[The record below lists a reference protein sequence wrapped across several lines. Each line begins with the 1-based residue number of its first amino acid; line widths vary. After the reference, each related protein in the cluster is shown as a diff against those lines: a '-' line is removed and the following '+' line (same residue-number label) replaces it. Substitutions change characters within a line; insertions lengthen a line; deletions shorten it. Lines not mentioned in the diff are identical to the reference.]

1 MGKEDKIVLVSN
13 RGSYTLKERYGRLE
27 AVPAI
32 SGLVSAVEPVLKE
45 RGGVWVAWG
54 GREAVDPNA
63 PGLKVMVPPEEP
75 AYLFCEVP
83 LTAEEIRLYYHG
95 FTNGALWPLC
105 HYFLEKC
112 RYEPLEWAAYRQV
125 NTKFALA
132 ALAEA
137 DNKDTVWVNDY
148 HLALVPSILRRHR
161 PQLKQVFFWHI
172 PFPHY
177 DLFATLPWARALLR
191 GLLGSDIIAFHLPDY
206 SYNFL
211 QAVNKLLDVPVDYNS
226 LSIRWN
232 GRKIMAP
239 AWPMGIDFEA
249 FQKLA
254 REPKIRQQ
262 AEALRRQVGA
272 DRIALAI
279 ERLDYTK
286 GILERLLAFERFLE
300 EAPEWRGR
308 LALLQIAVP
317 SRTAIPAYQQL
328 RSQVEE
334 AVGRINGRFSEGSYR
349 PVHYFWRGIPRRE
362 LVSYYLAAD
371 LMLVTP
377 LRDGLNLVA
386 KEYVASRVDG
396 TGVLI
401 LSRFAGAAR
410 ELKEALIVNPYDIE
424 GIVAALKTALA
435 MPVSQQKQRLH
446 RLQEQVRRHDVR
458 WWIGSFQRAL
468 LEREIKEDEAVR
480 RPLRIGSY
488 STIPSTSAVD
498 A

>member
-1 MGKEDKIVLVSN
+1 MLKEPKIVLVSN
-13 RGSYTLKERYGRLE
+13 RGSYTLKEIDGKIE

-45 RGGVWVAWG
+45 KGGVWVAWG
-54 GREAVDPNA
+54 GREAAA
-63 PGLKVMVPPEEP
+63 PETPGVRLNVPPENP

-83 LTAEEIRLYYHG
+83 LTGDEIRRYYHG

-112 RYEPLEWAAYRQV
+112 RYSNSEWLAYRQV
-125 NTKFALA
+125 NFKFALA
-132 ALAEA
+132 ALAETGPQ
-137 DNKDTVWVNDY
+137 DIVWVNDY
-148 HLALVPSILRRHR
+148 HLALVPGIIRRHK
-161 PQLKQVFFWHI
+161 PGLKQAFFWHI

-177 DLFATLPWARALLR
+177 DLFATLPWARAILR
-191 GLLGSDIIAFHLPDY
+191 GLLGSDVIGFHLPDY

-211 QAVNKLLDVPVDYNS
+211 HAVNKLLEAPVDYNTFT
-226 LSIRWN
+226 IRWQ
-232 GRKIMAP
+232 GRKIFTP
-239 AWPMGIDFEA
+239 AWPMGIDYEA

-254 REPKIRQQ
+254 CDPKIRKQ
-262 AEALRRQVGA
+262 AEELRRQIGTE
-272 DRIALAI
+272 RIALAV

-308 LALLQIAVP
+308 VSLLQIAVP
-317 SRTAIPAYQQL
+317 SRTAVPAYQQL

-334 AVGRINGRFSEGSYR
+334 AVGRINGRFSEGNYR
-349 PVHYFWRGIPRRE
+349 PVHYFWRGIPRQE

-371 LMLVTP
+371 IMMVTP

-410 ELKEALIVNPYDIE
+410 DLKEAVIINPYDIE
-424 GIVAALKTALA
+424 GTVVALKAALA
-435 MPVSQQKQRLH
+435 MPVSQQKQRL
-446 RLQEQVRRHDVR
+446 RKLQEQVRRFDVR
-458 WWIGSFQRAL
+458 WWLANFQRAL
-468 LEREIKEDEAVR
+468 QEREVKEEDAVR
-480 RPLRIGSY
+480 RHLRVSSF
-488 STIPSTSAVD
+488 STLPSTSFID

>member
-1 MGKEDKIVLVSN
+1 MGKEGKIVLVSN
-13 RGSYTLKERYGRLE
+13 RGSYTLKETGGQTE
-27 AVPAI
+27 VVPAI

-54 GREAVDPNA
+54 GREAADPGG
-63 PGLKVMVPPEEP
+63 PGLRMRVPPEEP
-75 AYLFCEVP
+75 SYFFAEVP

-112 RYEPLEWAAYRQV
+112 RYDPLEWAAYRQV
-125 NTKFALA
+125 NNKFALA

-137 DNKDTVWVNDY
+137 GEGDTVWVNDY

-161 PQLKQVFFWHI
+161 PYLKQVFFWHI

-191 GLLGSDIIAFHLPDY
+191 GLLGSDIIAFHLVDY
-206 SYNFL
+206 SHNFL
-211 QAVNKLLDVPVDYNS
+211 QAVNKLLDAPVDYNS
-226 LSIRWN
+226 LTVRWN
-232 GRKIMAP
+232 GRKIMVP

-254 REPKIRQQ
+254 REPGIRQR
-262 AEALRRQVGA
+262 AEDLRRQIGVEK
-272 DRIALAI
+272 IALAI

-286 GILERLLAFERFLE
+286 GILERLVAFERFLE

-317 SRTAIPAYQQL
+317 SRTAIPAYRQL

-349 PVHYFWRGIPRRE
+349 PIHYFWRGIPRRE

-410 ELKEALIVNPYDIE
+410 ELREALIVNPYDIE
-424 GIVAALKTALA
+424 GMVAALRTALA
-435 MPVSQQKQRLH
+435 MPLSQQKQRLF
-446 RLQEQVRRHDVR
+446 RLQEQVRRCDVR
-458 WWIGSFQRAL
+458 WWIAGFQRAL
-468 LEREIKEDEAVR
+468 LEREIKEDESVR
-480 RPLRIGSY
+480 RTIRLSGYNR
-488 STIPSTSAVD
+488 IPSTSAVD